1 MTDKI
6 NYTRGEWKAIKL
18 RESNGYWTIKL
29 KGLSHDIATVWS
41 GHNEVEANA
50 QLIASAPDLYEAA
63 KQVSRE
69 SGPDMSPSLGAIDD
83 LREALAKA
91 EN

>member
-1 MTDKI
+1 MKMD
-6 NYTRGEWKAIKL
+6 YTKGEW
-18 RESNGYWTIKL
+18 RESHGDIYCNEEKIASSESLGL
-29 KGLSHDIATVWS
+29 LGLSRITEAK
-41 GHNEVEANA
+41 ANA

-91 EN
+91 EGKNE